1 MSPVWFGTLLRL
13 KDFRLNF
20 MLVLLFFPTWISWLE
35 SGFGVTQLG
44 CYLPFSSVHID
55 TPFSSGGLPYAAS
68 FAPSGMCPGMYELV
82 WLCLYFVRDR
92 AGIGTT
98 FVTPSVH
105 TVVGNSSLW
114 LSGEQSQRK
123 KIGEAQCV
131 KETSWG
137 IPDKPSRYLDSFQSV
152 TSALGLEVSK
162 LVYMLFKDGSSISY
176 SFLIHHT
183 GFQTTQ
189 GS

>member
-1 MSPVWFGTLLRL
+1 MHT
-13 KDFRLNF
+13 
-20 MLVLLFFPTWISWLE
+20 
-35 SGFGVTQLG
+35 
-44 CYLPFSSVHID
+44 D

-82 WLCLYFVRDR
+82 WLCLYFVRDK
-92 AGIGTT
+92 AGIGTR

-123 KIGEAQCV
+123 KTGEAQCV

-137 IPDKPSRYLDSFQSV
+137 IPGKPSRYLDSFQSV
-152 TSALGLEVSK
+152 TSALGLEESK
-162 LVYMLFKDGSSISY
+162 KACVYALQGWILNFLQLSYTSHWFSNHIRELIILMLDPGLRCLMCVLNPLLPRENFWACNIPLVFWISW
-176 SFLIHHT
+176 
-183 GFQTTQ
+183 
-189 GS
+189 